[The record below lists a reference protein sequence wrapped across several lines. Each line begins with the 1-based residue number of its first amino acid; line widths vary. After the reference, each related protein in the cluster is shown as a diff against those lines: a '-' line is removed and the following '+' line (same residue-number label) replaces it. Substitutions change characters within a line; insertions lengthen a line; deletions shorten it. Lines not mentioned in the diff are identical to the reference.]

1 MGRSFGGGGGGGFGG
16 GGFHG
21 GGRSSGGFSGG
32 FGGGRSGG
40 RSFGGGGFGGGF
52 GHRPPRPPHPPYHH
66 HSGGSFWT
74 GYILGRNSGGGG
86 YRGGGYN
93 GGPSYDGNGGG
104 CLNTLVNMV
113 IVLILIVVIGSVF
126 MSCASGFS
134 SYDVPESTVERE
146 ALSKGTAQ
154 LTDWYDDRDGS
165 WIRSSSTLEDGMEHF
180 YNETGVQPYLIIEP
194 NGSHTSYQE
203 LTDIA
208 EDEYDK
214 LFSDEAHF
222 LVVFCDDNAGSF
234 DVGYTVGSAARSIV
248 DDEAMDIFAA
258 YLDRNYQDMSL
269 SEEQIFSKTFYDT
282 ADRIMSVQEE
292 QSPLIPVAIIV
303 GGAACVVIVVIV
315 IKKFS
320 QLRGGGENAE
330 ATGANG
336 GNDSSDG
343 NGDKDTDADKSNA
356 SADDAKSDDDH
367 GDASDKKGDDKFKD
381 AFGVSVDEL
390 SGDAK
395 DDEDATGE

>member
-52 GHRPPRPPHPPYHH
+52 GHRPPRPPRPPYHH

-113 IVLILIVVIGSVF
+113 IVLVLIVIIGSVF

-320 QLRGGGENAE
+320 QLRGGSENAE
-330 ATGANG
+330 EAGANG
-336 GNDSSDG
+336 SDSSNG
-343 NGDKDTDADKSNA
+343 NCDKDADADKPTA
-356 SADDAKSDDDH
+356 SAGDAKSGDNHD
-367 GDASDKKGDDKFKD
+367 DASDKKGDDKFKD
-381 AFGVSVDEL
+381 TFGVSVDEL

-395 DDEDATGE
+395 DDESATGE

>member
-40 RSFGGGGFGGGF
+40 RSFGGGGFG
-52 GHRPPRPPHPPYHH
+52 HRPPRPPRHPYHH

-113 IVLILIVVIGSVF
+113 IVLVLIVIIGSVF
-126 MSCASGFS
+126 MSCTSGFS
-134 SYDVPESTVERE
+134 SYDVPKSTVERE

-194 NGSHTSYQE
+194 NGSQTSYQE

-234 DVGYTVGSAARSIV
+234 DVGYAVGSAARSIV
-248 DDEAMDIFAA
+248 DDEAMGIFAA

-292 QSPLIPVAIIV
+292 QSPVIPIAVIV
-303 GGAACVVIVVIV
+303 GGAACVIIVVIV
-315 IKKFS
+315 IEKFS
-320 QLRGGGENAE
+320 QLRGGDDAATENA
-330 ATGANG
+330 
-336 GNDSSDG
+336 DG
-343 NGDKDTDADKSNA
+343 NGDSNKDEYDAQSGTA
-356 SADDAKSDDDH
+356 ADSEKSDDKATD
-367 GDASDKKGDDKFKD
+367 STDKNDDDKFKD
-381 AFGVSVDEL
+381 TFGVSVDEL
-390 SGDAK
+390 SGDTK
-395 DDEDATGE
+395 DNEDATGE

>member
-52 GHRPPRPPHPPYHH
+52 SRRPPRPPHHPYHH

-113 IVLILIVVIGSVF
+113 IVLVLIVIIGSVF
-126 MSCASGFS
+126 MSCTSGFS

-208 EDEYDK
+208 DDEYDK

-234 DVGYTVGSAARSIV
+234 DVGYTVGSAARSII

-320 QLRGGGENAE
+320 QLRGGGDAATENA
-330 ATGANG
+330 
-336 GNDSSDG
+336 DG
-343 NGDKDTDADKSNA
+343 NGDGNKD
-356 SADDAKSDDDH
+356 ADDAETSDNAESGKSN
-367 GDASDKKGDDKFKD
+367 DKATDSTDKNDDDKFK
-381 AFGVSVDEL
+381 ALEKL
-390 SGDAK
+390 YREENK
-395 DDEDATGE
+395 KE

>member
-52 GHRPPRPPHPPYHH
+52 GHRPPRPPHHPYHH

-113 IVLILIVVIGSVF
+113 IVLILIVIIGSVF

-180 YNETGVQPYLIIEP
+180 YNETGVQPYLIIEQ

-258 YLDRNYQDMSL
+258 YLDKNYQDMSL

-320 QLRGGGENAE
+320 QLRGGGDAATENAD
-330 ATGANG
+330 GSG
-336 GNDSSDG
+336 DG
-343 NGDKDTDADKSNA
+343 NKD
-356 SADDAKSDDDH
+356 ADDA
-367 GDASDKKGDDKFKD
+367 F
-381 AFGVSVDEL
+381 
-390 SGDAK
+390 
-395 DDEDATGE
+395 